1 MFKKILGLS
10 LILAISACSSEPKQN
25 PERDM
30 EGPVF
35 QLMDASNKRLPLWIE
50 TPELGDKAKNREK
63 NRYFVSES
71 SHGNKRLCTRSAE
84 ARATTK
90 IAQEV
95 AQFIKN
101 SYAEAT
107 QGSADEEVEQYMQ
120 EQLAQ
125 ETQSFLVGA
134 GVIKNYWEQRRYKKE
149 MGAQEDAVKFECYA
163 LVRISKG
170 SLEKAMAAARRKLL
184 SNVKDT
190 ETKSKTE
197 KIIKDAEKAFVDK
210 V

>member
-1 MFKKILGLS
+1 MLKKILGLTVA
-10 LILAISACSSEPKQN
+10 LTVSACSSSPKQN
-25 PERDM
+25 PERDF

-35 QLMDASNKRLPLWIE
+35 QLMDASSKRLPLWIE
-50 TPELGDKAKNREK
+50 TPEEGDKAKNREE

-71 SHGNKRLCTRSAE
+71 SHSNKRLCTRSAE

-107 QGSADEEVEQYMQ
+107 QGAPDEEVSEYMQ

-134 GVIKNYWEQRRYKKE
+134 GVIQNYWEQRRYKKE
-149 MGAQEDAVKFECYA
+149 LGADEDEVKFQCYA
-163 LVRISKG
+163 LVRISKK
-170 SLEKAMAAARRKLL
+170 SLSKAMAAARAKLL
-184 SNVKDT
+184 NNVEDS
-190 ETKSKTE
+190 EVKSKTE
-197 KIIKDAEKAFVDK
+197 DIIEDAEKAFLNK